1 MAKELHAVE
10 FDETTFGMPIDA
22 TTEAYKKFKQS
33 IKKESAISYF
43 GNEMLIKT
51 VPYLNLASI
60 MQEAHWLVSEKRCF
74 NKIRIDGLGD
84 EEIYVKYS
92 DEIIDFRDRR
102 NYLN

>member
-33 IKKESAISYF
+33 IKTESAISYF

-92 DEIIDFRDRR
+92 DEIIDFRNRR